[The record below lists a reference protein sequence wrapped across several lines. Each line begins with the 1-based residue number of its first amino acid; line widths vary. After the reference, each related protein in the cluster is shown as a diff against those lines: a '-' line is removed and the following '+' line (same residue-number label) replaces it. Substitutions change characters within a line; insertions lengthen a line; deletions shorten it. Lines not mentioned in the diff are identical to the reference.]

1 MPCNANTSIF
11 TLCTDATSYSKGAT
25 SVDVSCTFNGGGI
38 QGPNGN
44 AVAPNFSY
52 TFYLQRH
59 NGSTWMNQRSASG
72 TFNHQTPTKAL
83 SLSGLQGG
91 LYRVLMSYQSQANP
105 SYNGLVNTYAFNVA
119 R

>member
-11 TLCTDATSYSKGAT
+11 TLCTDYTRYGPGAT
-25 SVDVSCTFNGGGI
+25 SVDVYCTFNGGGI
-38 QGPNGN
+38 VGPNGN
-44 AVAPNFSY
+44 TVAPNFSY

-72 TFNHQTPTKAL
+72 TFNHRTPTKAL
-83 SLSGLQGG
+83 SLSGLQSGT
-91 LYRVLMSYQSQANP
+91 YRVLMSYQSQVNS
-105 SYNGLVNTYAFNVA
+105 SYNGLINTYQFEVA